1 MLRDSSALEDR
12 RMSSADTPDIAV
24 LGLGRMG
31 TAIAARLVRQGCSV
45 VGWTRSGRE
54 VQGIT
59 TVSDPGAAVGRASV
73 VLLCL
78 FDGDACS
85 SVIDQVRGRLP
96 DGAVVVNTSTVSPRE
111 AEALAKA
118 VRDSGAGYVHAPV
131 IGSLPAVAAGTLTIL
146 SGGAEPGAATPV
158 LRALGETMVL
168 SSPAEAAAAKL
179 LANGA
184 LGDTLLALRAGRA
197 LAGELGLPEERS
209 WSVLER
215 TPLGGM
221 VRAKRERLEKGS
233 FDDGDF
239 TAAAL
244 AKDLALLAGTAPS
257 AAELYEQVQS
267 ALDAGSVAAD
277 DDIAAFTV
285 APGTERPHGLSLAP
299 SVSAPPDVLL
309 PLQRYVA
316 GHATGQADHHR
327 LAFWPTAHIEGLR
340 DGRLVSWTLDEYCKV
355 FTGRPAEDEATRRRR
370 IDHVR
375 WHGTVATATMTLS
388 HGASVFTDSF
398 VLLRLDG
405 EWRIANKVFHRADA
419 PRE

>member
-31 TAIAARLVRQGCSV
+31 TAIAARLVRQECSV

-78 FDGDACS
+78 FDGEACF

-118 VRDSGAGYVHAPV
+118 VRDSGADYVHAPV

-158 LRALGETMVL
+158 LKALGETMVL

-197 LAGELGLPEERS
+197 FAGELGLSEERA

-215 TPLGGM
+215 TPVGGM

-233 FDDGDF
+233 SDDGDF

-257 AAELYEQVQS
+257 AAELYEQVQG

-277 DDIAAFTV
+277 DDIAAFAV
-285 APGTERPHGLSLAP
+285 APRPSGRTTSRSRRA
-299 SVSAPPDVLL
+299 SAPRRKCSCPSSATSPATPPGRRTITAWPSGPPRTSRVC
-309 PLQRYVA
+309 VTA
-316 GHATGQADHHR
+316 GSCPGRSTS
-327 LAFWPTAHIEGLR
+327 TAR
-340 DGRLVSWTLDEYCKV
+340 CSRAVPRRT
-355 FTGRPAEDEATRRRR
+355 RPPA
-370 IDHVR
+370 
-375 WHGTVATATMTLS
+375 G
-388 HGASVFTDSF
+388 GASTTS
-398 VLLRLDG
+398 DG
-405 EWRIANKVFHRADA
+405 TARSR
-419 PRE
+419 PRR

>member
-1 MLRDSSALEDR
+1 
-12 RMSSADTPDIAV
+12 MSSADTPDIAV

-31 TAIAARLVRQGCSV
+31 TAIATRLAGQGCSV

-54 VQGIT
+54 VRGVT

-78 FDGDACS
+78 FDGEACFN
-85 SVIDQVRGRLP
+85 VIDRIRERL

-111 AEALAKA
+111 AEALARA
-118 VRDSGAGYVHAPV
+118 VGNSGAEYVHAPV

-146 SGGAEPGAATPV
+146 SGGAEPAAATPV
-158 LRALGETMVL
+158 LTALGETVVL

-184 LGDTLLALRAGRA
+184 LGNTLLALRAGKGFA
-197 LAGELGLPEERS
+197 DELGLSEQA

-215 TPLGGM
+215 TALGGM
-221 VRAKRERLEKGS
+221 VRAKRERLEKGA

-257 AAELYEQVQS
+257 AAELHAQVQG
-267 ALDAGSVAAD
+267 ALDGGSVGAD

-285 APGTERPHGLSLAP
+285 VPETERPHGLSLAP
-299 SVSAPPDVLL
+299 GVSAPPEVLA
-309 PLQRYVA
+309 PLQHYVA

-327 LAFWPTAHIEGLR
+327 LAFWPTAHIEGVR
-340 DGRLVSWTLDEYCKV
+340 DGRFVSWTLDEYCEV

-375 WHGTVATATMTLS
+375 WHGTVATATMTLY
-388 HGASVFTDSF
+388 HGDSVFTDGF
-398 VLLRLDG
+398 VLLQVDG
-405 EWRIANKVFHRADA
+405 EWRIANKVYHRAGA
-419 PRE
+419 PAQ